1 MAWNVSAED
10 FEAVKHMLPDSMLE
24 LMQVI
29 GFDATYTLVK
39 RFGGIN
45 IPVGMAKTPAG
56 KVLHAR
62 LSEEIGEDNA
72 YKVSRIFGHQRFL
85 WVPKC
90 QDAMRE
96 LRNRKIRAE
105 LDRLTMRPH
114 NYSMPT
120 AVRTV
125 ALDFGLTERQI
136 WYIAKETDIQEAEQ
150 GTIF

>member
-1 MAWNVSAED
+1 
-10 FEAVKHMLPDSMLE
+10 
-24 LMQVI
+24 
-29 GFDATYTLVK
+29 
-39 RFGGIN
+39 
-45 IPVGMAKTPAG
+45 
-56 KVLHAR
+56 
-62 LSEEIGEDNA
+62 
-72 YKVSRIFGHQRFL
+72 
-85 WVPKC
+85 
-90 QDAMRE
+90 MRE

-136 WYIAKETDIQEAEQ
+136 WYIAKETDIQESKQ